1 MEEAPTHTVIVIFCK
16 QPWVQFCHPVYGNWC
31 CPPVFLTPFRKKKL
45 QGSDGVEAEGES
57 HLFKIFQSLIGFPAG
72 SIGFLLLCVAAQ
84 LLPPRKARQGKS
96 GSSLLLL
103 LHRP

>member
-1 MEEAPTHTVIVIFCK
+1 MEEASTHTVIVIFCK
-16 QPWVQFCHPVYGNWC
+16 QPWVQICFMCVFGKLLL
-31 CPPVFLTPFRKKKL
+31 PPRISSSFPKKKL

-57 HLFKIFQSLIGFPAG
+57 HLFKISQSLIGFPAG

-96 GSSLLLL
+96 G
-103 LHRP
+103 